1 LLSSALLTFATN
13 KIVLKPLLL
22 QELEDAELS
31 EKYVKLDMNEQMMR
45 DDLRSYGILEKSRLE
60 AEKKL

>member
-1 LLSSALLTFATN
+1 MLSSALLTFATN

>member
-1 LLSSALLTFATN
+1 MLSSALLTFATN

-31 EKYVKLDMNEQMMR
+31 EKYAKLDMNEQMMR

>member
-31 EKYVKLDMNEQMMR
+31 EKYAKLDMNEQMMR